1 MSFKQLKDSL
11 LSLSIG
17 MVAENSCTSKHDAK
31 NRKRGRAKKLK
42 DGIPSKRA
50 ALGPRPMSSDGEDK

>member
-1 MSFKQLKDSL
+1 
-11 LSLSIG
+11 